1 MGGVHVVSKRWV
13 QKRFGGVQKGL
24 LGGIQKGW
32 LLNQVG
38 IEQRIT
44 VNILM
49 GRTRTALELD
59 SL

>member
-13 QKRFGGVQKGL
+13 QKRIGGVQKGL

-32 LLNQVG
+32 LLNLVG

>member
-13 QKRFGGVQKGL
+13 QKRIGGVQKGL

-32 LLNQVG
+32 LLNLVG

-49 GRTRTALELD
+49 GRTRTALV

>member
-1 MGGVHVVSKRWV
+1 VVSKRWV

-24 LGGIQKGW
+24 LGGILKGW
-32 LLNQVG
+32 LLNLVG

-49 GRTRTALELD
+49 GRTRTALELV